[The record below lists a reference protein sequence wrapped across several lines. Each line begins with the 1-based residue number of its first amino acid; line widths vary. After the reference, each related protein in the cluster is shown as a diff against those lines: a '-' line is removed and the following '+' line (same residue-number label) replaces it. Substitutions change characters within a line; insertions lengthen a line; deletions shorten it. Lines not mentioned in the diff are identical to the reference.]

1 MTLAGNTT
9 FITVHV
15 YGDRVRRT
23 RLEDPVVVYH
33 RSGIDLG
40 SAQQINRAGIV
51 RRRRPGI
58 HDVVEADGIPQ
69 IDGDIIPVQNPD
81 TDTARV
87 LHDVMRDG
95 VIIRPMQINPTP
107 GGIGR
112 GDAIDQIA
120 AHQIVIAVVEHLDPI
135 RHGAIDFIAG
145 NRIVTAVT
153 EPDRRAIIQ
162 KMITGDRFIVRVR
175 DRHRGIA
182 GRGIAGRG
190 IGEGQTAERDIRRP
204 ID

>member
-1 MTLAGNTT
+1 
-9 FITVHV
+9 
-15 YGDRVRRT
+15 
-23 RLEDPVVVYH
+23 
-33 RSGIDLG
+33 
-40 SAQQINRAGIV
+40 
-51 RRRRPGI
+51 
-58 HDVVEADGIPQ
+58 
-69 IDGDIIPVQNPD
+69 
-81 TDTARV
+81 
-87 LHDVMRDG
+87 
-95 VIIRPMQINPTP
+95 MQINPTP

-175 DRHRGIA
+175 DRHRGMPVAVLPVAVLAKVRPLSVIFDA
-182 GRGIAGRG
+182 PLIETSVASPPAAPDSTGACP
-190 IGEGQTAERDIRRP
+190 GQAMNP
-204 ID
+204 G